1 MAKKKRRAKR
11 KKKNTLKRRLMKLTA
26 AGILTILV
34 LLALFIFAV
43 YHNIFGR
50 IPDEEKL
57 MSIRHENATLVF
69 SSDNILIGKFFAEN
83 RTNVKWEELPEHLIH
98 ALVSTEDARYFEHQG
113 IDSRSLMRVL
123 IKTIIFGDK
132 SSGGG
137 STITQQLAKN
147 LFGRKDYGILTMP
160 VVKVKEAIV
169 AYRLEKIY
177 SKQDI
182 LLLYLNTVPFGE
194 DTYGIEAA
202 ANRYF
207 NKNTEDL
214 NIQESAVLV
223 GILKANTYYNPRLHP
238 DNARRRRNV
247 VLHLMAEHE
256 YLSPQKTEELKNA
269 PLQLNYSNFRLQG
282 PAPYFLKHVKAEARK
297 ILQEH
302 ANENGK
308 SYNLEKDG
316 LKITTTLDY
325 HLQKLS
331 REAVRKHLSAMQKRL
346 DHEMRDRKA
355 EFISV
360 FEDDTLKKREV
371 FTWDGIRVKEM
382 SYSDSLWHYKKMLH
396 AGVVLIDPKSGN
408 ILAWT
413 GGNNYR
419 YLPYD
424 MVLAKRPAASAFKP
438 VLYATALELE
448 YQPCDYLD
456 NDVPVFEDYPD
467 WKPENYDGK
476 SGGEAAMWY
485 ALANSMNLPAIDL
498 YRRTG
503 YRNLDYMCRRLGFS
517 NTLPEG
523 PAAALG
529 TLEVSL
535 LELAVAYSAF
545 ANNGKINI
553 RSFIK
558 EIRNA
563 GNEVIYQKN
572 DREPQQV
579 LREESAQTLTAM
591 LLRATS
597 EGTGRALYNK
607 YNVSSEF
614 AGKTGTS
621 QNYSDA
627 RYVCYNNE
635 LVMAVW
641 VGAAD
646 PQVHFSGEYYGSGS
660 SLALPVAGIML
671 NQAEQKTSTKRYFV
685 PPAIPGDTSGMFDC
699 DPTRD
704 KTFSRNLWQKMAD
717 LINGDD
723 EKELSADSTLILN
736 DSTRV
741 LQNEEE
747 SGTKVGRL
755 LRRVFGSDS
764 EKE

>member
-1 MAKKKRRAKR
+1 MAV
-11 KKKNTLKRRLMKLTA
+11 
-26 AGILTILV
+26 GILTVLL

-69 SSDNILIGKFFAEN
+69 SSDDKLIGKFFAEN

-98 ALVSTEDARYFEHQG
+98 ALISTEDARYFEHQG

-123 IKTIIFGDK
+123 VKTIILGDK

-137 STITQQLAKN
+137 STLTQQLAKN
-147 LFGRKDYGILTMP
+147 LFGRKDYGALTMP

-177 SKQDI
+177 NKQDI

-194 DTYGIEAA
+194 NTYGIEAA

-214 NIQESAVLV
+214 NVQESAVLV

-238 DNARRRRNV
+238 ANAKKRRNV
-247 VLHLMAEHE
+247 VLHLMAEHD
-256 YLSPQKTEELKNA
+256 YLAQEKAEKLKNA
-269 PLQLNYSNFRLQG
+269 PLHLNYSNYRLQG
-282 PAPYFLKHVKAEARK
+282 PAPYFLKHVKAEAHK
-297 ILQEH
+297 ILEEQAKES
-302 ANENGK
+302 GK
-308 SYNLEKDG
+308 SYNIEKDG
-316 LKITTTLDY
+316 LKIITTLDY
-325 HLQKLS
+325 HLQKLT
-331 REAVRKHLSAMQKRL
+331 RQAVRKHLSAMQKRL
-346 DHEMRDRKA
+346 DHEMKGRKA
-355 EFISV
+355 EFVDSY
-360 FEDDTLKKREV
+360 EGDTVKAREV
-371 FTWDGIRVKEM
+371 YTWDGIRVQEM

-396 AGVVLIDPKSGN
+396 AGVVVVDPKNGN
-408 ILAWT
+408 ILTWI
-413 GGNNYR
+413 GGNNFR

-456 NDVPVFEDYPD
+456 NDIPEFEDYPD
-467 WKPENYDGK
+467 WQPENYDGK
-476 SGGEAAMWY
+476 SGGEVAMWY
-485 ALANSMNLPAIDL
+485 ALANSMNLPTIDL

-503 YRNLDYMCRRLGFS
+503 YKNLDYMCRRLGFS
-517 NTLPEG
+517 NTLPKG

-529 TLEVSL
+529 TMEVSL
-535 LELAVAYSAF
+535 IELANAYSAF
-545 ANNGKINI
+545 ANRGAINK

-563 GNEVIYQKN
+563 DDEIIYQKQDN
-572 DREPQQV
+572 EPEQV
-579 LREESAQTLTAM
+579 MSEKSAQTLTAI
-591 LLRATS
+591 LLKATA
-597 EGTGRALYNK
+597 EGTGKALYSK
-607 YNVSSEF
+607 YNVDSEF

-641 VGAAD
+641 VGASD
-646 PQVHFSGEYYGSGS
+646 PRVHFSGGYYGSGS
-660 SLALPVAGIML
+660 RLALPVAGIML
-671 NQAEQKTSTKRYFV
+671 NQAERNNNITGYFT
-685 PPAIPGDTSGMFDC
+685 PPAIPADTSGMFDC
-699 DPTRD
+699 EPTRD
-704 KTFSRNLWQKMAD
+704 KTIGRKLWQKMAD
-717 LINGDD
+717 LISGDE
-723 EKELSADSTLILN
+723 EKALSVDSTRILN
-736 DSTRV
+736 DSNRM
-741 LQNEEE
+741 LQNENE
-747 SGTKVGRL
+747 SGTKVGRF
-755 LRRVFGSDS
+755 LRKVFGDDS
-764 EKE
+764 EEE